1 MNKKFLSALVLVVMT
16 ASLLVGFAA
25 CDDSSAFTLPIQG
38 IDGVSDAVI
47 DNEARTVSFRV
58 QNSIDAFPLSSI
70 RFSEGATIVYEV
82 YTDAELTAKAEG
94 QTLPLAEG
102 DNVFWLKGWYD
113 GAPELYAVYK
123 FTITRTR
130 SEVTV
135 VSLSVSPEAWK
146 TEYLLNEAFVP
157 CDMTATMSDGTTR
170 TVTVTADMLTGFDTS
185 TEGEKTVTV
194 TYGGKTVQMTIN
206 VSAPSVEP
214 SGEIEIGDWQSVYF
228 IGDEPYLDGA
238 YLVYDGSVIAIT
250 EDMLTGFDTSSSGEK
265 TVTVTYGGATA
276 TAKIKVYALDFGTPD
291 DPATVALD
299 REQLIEDIDS
309 VLAYF
314 DLSCEDMSEDD
325 LEIFLSLFDHAG
337 VSNDVISSLADIVT
351 ADGAP
356 FLVALNS
363 LFFNEAS
370 DTASLI
376 DALVS
381 EKNVSVLIDAL
392 SYLKT
397 NVSAENAA
405 AIFSALFTTIVS
417 GRPAD
422 VGADIS
428 DWDYEVNLPYSLD
441 ILGGS
446 FSGNS
451 RHHLTYEQLEA
462 AIGEDPELLKFFL
475 GYVAPD
481 EGHRSPEKD
490 TLELLASPKTVYIVS
505 ALLDSIGAACDYDG
519 ENMTDFAMFVKEV
532 VKVAISGDIESLLS
546 GDAAGLSYKEMVA
559 QINELGNILKQLNVT
574 FADDPL
580 LVKAVQDFLS
590 ELMDIWDGAGMK
602 MFDFAG
608 IAEGI
613 LAADRAL
620 ANALTRLTA
629 DFVAGVY
636 LDYDDYAKETDPTEK
651 TQKFGYLGAKIA
663 AFIYTDYQTLSLK
676 EKKAIDSV
684 SKLAEMMFNV
694 NVSALVDFMQAS
706 VVKDVDDFSD
716 EELLSL
722 GKSLQAAIGGERVS
736 SDDYLEVMQT
746 NTVFVPVGTQ
756 KDDLV
761 SALSSYAMF
770 TFYDADLGTSM
781 TVTDLSNYAI
791 AFDSTKEGAFTATV
805 TIEGC
810 SATVDCY
817 AYDSTTASKFELY
830 NGRHTLP
837 GLIVLKGSSVDE
849 AEALLSMDGY
859 VPETFI
865 HKTSGLTVY
874 TYGHDVTITDMDTSL
889 PAGLYVAKGS
899 YTDTIFGTVSFP
911 IVYSV
916 FDPDDLESN
925 ITDVSYNYCNVLPQN
940 GTFMADYTIVMSY
953 GIDARGIPGFCDDIQ
968 VVTDGLDPSQLG
980 KQTFTVSLSGLDTYD
995 SSRSAE
1001 ITVVTQQEAHTV
1013 TSSSLSI
1020 DSGSILFTEGEDA
1033 TTSDELQPYVHLGV
1047 KYYPANYND
1056 TKTVAE
1062 LNADLEQ
1069 YGLGLQISGLDTSAL
1084 TYGKTATVSLVNNDG
1099 EVLRQSSFE
1108 YAVYSPNQDPAE
1120 IVSVN
1125 VTGGGDNAPLD
1136 EPFVQDILI
1145 GQTVF
1150 SESDIS
1156 DVNAFLQ
1163 RLTENIDELGLGI
1176 TLTMTDGS
1184 IKTLDEYGS
1193 LDGDNVSL
1201 TAEKT
1206 GTVSSNENGVD
1217 KTFDRYKISL
1227 RVGYY
1232 SCTLSVKAISDALA
1246 LMPTSIQAQFA
1257 PQDGNDYVL
1266 QGGTLS
1272 PQDFTI
1278 SVEFGYGYSS
1288 LNVDASEYD
1297 KITVNADT
1305 SDGGSV
1311 TADVTYSYNGLTITG
1326 HTDVEVKSIAWAIST
1341 YYNYS
1346 FELSSVALAT
1356 GSDIDDLSDALF
1368 GTMEG
1373 EIMQFNHNAFD
1384 VDFNGNTAGLSVI
1397 SYMNA
1402 YWEQKGYDIGI
1413 YLEPTFDG
1421 AEGGL
1426 RTAQLRIAGTV
1437 NGIDADVLLSTV
1449 HYSVVDNDAQVIRRF
1464 DYFDAPRNVFKQ
1476 SEIDSETYKD
1486 IIRVNYDIGEAT
1498 LSEFEKTYDDAVIS
1512 FTPGENGWSLSVST
1526 TYAYLCI
1533 PDYYVVIPDAEAELV
1548 TGISIS
1554 PDPIILTENRAPV
1567 AGEDF
1572 TLTVEYGH
1580 GVAEEELVDH
1590 SEVTVSVEEDFGD
1603 MLRYRIGYAGA
1614 FTSLDVYFMQYAYFE
1629 SADLAQATY
1638 AQNCSYDEIII
1649 DKGTISIRLDASGYG
1664 DYREIDVSG
1673 MTIAEIS
1680 DTLAEYGL
1688 SVSVDASFDTS
1699 LSADEQTLTIIIDES
1714 PCQVGSLLYTK

>member
-47 DNEARTVSFRV
+47 DNEAKTVSFRV

-113 GAPELYAVYK
+113 GAPELYAIYK

-214 SGEIEIGDWQSVYF
+214 SDELEIGDWQSVYF
-228 IGDEPYLDGA
+228 VGDEPYLDGA

-250 EDMLTGFDTSSSGEK
+250 EDMLTGFDTSSAGEK
-265 TVTVTYGGATA
+265 TVTVTYGGATV

-428 DWDYEVNLPYSLD
+428 DWDYEANLSYSLD
-441 ILGGS
+441 ILGES

-462 AIGEDPELLKFFL
+462 AIEDPELLEFFL

-481 EGHRSPEKD
+481 GGNRSPEKD

-519 ENMTDFAMFVKEV
+519 EKMTDFAMFVKEV

-559 QINELGNILKQLNVT
+559 QINEFGNILKQLNVT

-590 ELMDIWDGAGMK
+590 ELMDNWDGAGMK

-613 LAADRAL
+613 LAADKAL

-663 AFIYTDYQTLSLK
+663 AFIYTDYRTLSLK

-849 AEALLSMDGY
+849 AEALLSMDVY

-899 YTDTIFGTVSFP
+899 YTDSIFGTVSFP

-968 VVTDGLDPSQLG
+968 AVADGLDPSQLG
-980 KQTFTVSLSGLDTYD
+980 KQTFTVSLSGLDTYY

-1001 ITVVTQQEAHTV
+1001 ITVVTQQEALTV
-1013 TSSSLSI
+1013 TSSYLSI
-1020 DSGSILFTEGEDA
+1020 DSGSILFTKGEDA
-1033 TTSDELQPYVHLGV
+1033 TMSAKLQPDVYLGF
-1047 KYYPANYND
+1047 KYYPANYNE

-1069 YGLGLQISGLDTSAL
+1069 YGVELQISGLDTSAL

-1108 YAVYSPNQDPAE
+1108 YAVYSPDQDPAE

-1125 VTGGGDNAPLD
+1125 VTVGSTSINAPLD
-1136 EPFVQDILI
+1136 EQFVQSMLI

-1163 RLTENIDELGLGI
+1163 RLTENLDENEI

-1184 IKTLDEYGS
+1184 IKTLDDYGP

-1206 GTVSSNENGVD
+1206 GKVSYNIDGVD
-1217 KTFDRYKISL
+1217 ITFDQYKISL

-1232 SCTLSVKAISDALA
+1232 NCTLSVRVISDALA

-1272 PQDFTI
+1272 PQDFTV
-1278 SVEFGYGYSS
+1278 SVKFGYGYSA

-1297 KITVNADT
+1297 KITVYADT
-1305 SDGGSV
+1305 SEEGYV
-1311 TADVTYSYNGLTITG
+1311 TADVTYNYNGLTITG
-1326 HTDVEVKSIAWAIST
+1326 HTGVEVKSVAWAISPSV
-1341 YYNYS
+1341 YYD
-1346 FELSSVALAT
+1346 FEYYSVALAPDS
-1356 GSDIDDLSDALF
+1356 GLDDMSDALF
-1368 GTMEG
+1368 GSMDNGNIPFKHEA
-1373 EIMQFNHNAFD
+1373 FN

-1449 HYSVVDNDAQVIRRF
+1449 HYSVVDNDAEVIRRF
-1464 DYFDAPRNVFKQ
+1464 YHFDAPRKVFKQ

-1498 LSEFEKTYDDAVIS
+1498 LSEFETTYDDAVIS

-1526 TYAYLCI
+1526 TYAYLCSL
-1533 PDYYVVIPDAEAELV
+1533 DDYVVIPDAEAELV
-1548 TGISIS
+1548 TGISLS
-1554 PDPIILTENRAPV
+1554 DNPIILTENRAPV

-1580 GVAEEELVDH
+1580 GIAVEELVDH
-1590 SEVTVSVEEDFGD
+1590 SEVTVSFEEDIGD
-1603 MLRYRIGYAGA
+1603 MLIYRIGYADT
-1614 FTSLDVYFMQYAYFE
+1614 FTSLEVYFMQYAYLE
-1629 SADLAQATY
+1629 YADLTQATY
-1638 AQNCSYDEIII
+1638 AQNCSYDEITI
-1649 DKGTISIRLDASGYG
+1649 DIGKISVRLQSSGHR
-1664 DYREIDVSG
+1664 DYRDIDVSG

-1688 SVSVDASFDTS
+1688 SVSVDAESFDTS
-1699 LSADEQTLTIIIDES
+1699 LPADEQTLTITIDGS
-1714 PCQVGSLLYTK
+1714 PCQVGSLYTE

>member
-135 VSLSVSPEAWK
+135 VSLSVSPEALK

-250 EDMLTGFDTSSSGEK
+250 EDMLTGFDTSSAGEK
-265 TVTVTYGGATA
+265 TVTVTYGGATV

-314 DLSCEDMSEDD
+314 DVSCEDMNEDD
-325 LEIFLSLFDHAG
+325 LEIILSIFDHAG
-337 VSNDVISSLADIVT
+337 VSNDVISSLADIMT

-356 FLVALNS
+356 LLK
-363 LFFNEAS
+363 LLGE
-370 DTASLI
+370 LI
-376 DALVS
+376 DVTS
-381 EKNVSVLIDAL
+381 DEKAAACLNKIFTKENIAIMIEAV

-405 AIFSALFTTIVS
+405 AIFSAFFTAVVS
-417 GRPAD
+417 ERPAD

-428 DWDYEVNLPYSLD
+428 DWDYDANLSYSLD
-441 ILGGS
+441 ILGGY

-451 RHHLTYEQLEA
+451 HHHLTYEQLEA
-462 AIGEDPELLKFFL
+462 AIGEDPELLEFFL

-490 TLELLASPKTVYIVS
+490 TLELLASPKTVYIVN

-519 ENMTDFAMFVKEV
+519 EKMTDFLIFAKDVFNTVML
-532 VKVAISGDIESLLS
+532 GDIESLLS

-559 QINELGNILKQLNVT
+559 QINEFGNIMKQLNVT

-590 ELMDIWDGAGMK
+590 ELMDIWGVDEMN

-613 LAADRAL
+613 LAADKAL

-663 AFIYTDYQTLSLK
+663 AFIYTDYRTLSLK

-684 SKLAEMMFNV
+684 SKLAEMMFEV

-722 GKSLQAAIGGERVS
+722 GKSLQAAIGGERIS
-736 SDDYLEVMQT
+736 SDDYLDVMQT

-817 AYDSTTASKFELY
+817 AYDSATASKFELY
-830 NGRHTLP
+830 NSRHTLP
-837 GLIVLKGSSVDE
+837 GLIVMKGSSVDA
-849 AEALLSMDGY
+849 AESMLTMNGH

-865 HKTSGLTVY
+865 HKTSGLMVST
-874 TYGHDVTITDMDTSL
+874 GNHELTITDMDTSQ

-899 YTDTIFGTVSFP
+899 YTDPIFGTVSFP

-916 FDPDDLESN
+916 FDPDNLESN
-925 ITDVSYNYCNVLPQN
+925 ITDVSYDYCNVLPQN
-940 GTFMADYTIVMSY
+940 GTFIADYTIVMSY

-1305 SDGGSV
+1305 SEEGSV

-1373 EIMQFNHNAFD
+1373 KIMQFNHNAFD
-1384 VDFNGNTAGLSVI
+1384 VDFNGNTEGLSVI

-1449 HYSVVDNDAQVIRRF
+1449 HYSVVDNDAEVIRRF
-1464 DYFDAPRNVFKQ
+1464 YHFDAPRKVFKQ

-1533 PDYYVVIPDAEAELV
+1533 PDNYVVIPDAEAELV

-1554 PDPIILTENRAPV
+1554 PDRIILTENRAPV

-1580 GVAEEELVDH
+1580 GIAEEELVDH
-1590 SEVTVSVEEDFGD
+1590 SEVTVSFEEENGD
-1603 MLRYRIGYAGA
+1603 MLIYRIGYAGF
-1614 FTSLDVYFMQYAYFE
+1614 FTSLEVYFMQYANLE
-1629 SADLAQATY
+1629 SADLTQATY

-1649 DKGTISIRLDASGYG
+1649 DIGTISIRLDASGYG
-1664 DYREIDVSG
+1664 DYRDIDVSG

-1699 LSADEQTLTIIIDES
+1699 LPAEDQTLTIIIDGTS
-1714 PCQVGSLLYTK
+1714 YQVGSLYME

>member
-214 SGEIEIGDWQSVYF
+214 SGELEIGDWQSVYF

-238 YLVYDGSVIAIT
+238 YLVYDGSVIEIT
-250 EDMLTGFDTSSSGEK
+250 EDMLTGFDTSSAGEK
-265 TVTVTYGGATA
+265 TVTVTYGGATT

-314 DLSCEDMSEDD
+314 DVSCEDMSEDD
-325 LEIFLSLFDHAG
+325 LEIFLSIFDHVG

-356 FLVALNS
+356 LLVALNS
-363 LFFNEAS
+363 LFFNEAP
-370 DTASLI
+370 DADSLI

-405 AIFSALFTTIVS
+405 AIFSAFFTAVVS
-417 GRPAD
+417 ERPAD

-428 DWDYEVNLPYSLD
+428 DWDYEALLSFNLGFGTIQSYND
-441 ILGGS
+441 
-446 FSGNS
+446 F
-451 RHHLTYEQLEA
+451 TYEQLEA
-462 AIGEDPELLKFFL
+462 AIGEDPELLEFFL
-475 GYVAPD
+475 GYVSP
-481 EGHRSPEKD
+481 EGGNRSPEKD

-519 ENMTDFAMFVKEV
+519 EKMTDFAMFVKEV
-532 VKVAISGDIESLLS
+532 VKVALSGDIESLLS

-559 QINELGNILKQLNVT
+559 QINEFGNILKQLNVT

-590 ELMDIWDGAGMK
+590 ELMNFWGGDEMK

-613 LAADRAL
+613 LAADKAL

-663 AFIYTDYQTLSLK
+663 AFIYTDYRTLSLK

-781 TVTDLSNYAI
+781 TVTDLNNYAI
-791 AFDSTKEGAFTATV
+791 AFDCTKEGAFTATV

-817 AYDSTTASKFELY
+817 AYDSATASKFELY
-830 NGRHTLP
+830 NSRHTLP
-837 GLIVLKGSSVDE
+837 GLIVMKGSSVDA
-849 AEALLSMDGY
+849 AESMLTMNGH

-865 HKTSGLTVY
+865 HKTSGLMVST
-874 TYGHDVTITDMDTSL
+874 GNHELTITDMDTSQ

-899 YTDTIFGTVSFP
+899 YTDPIFGTVSFP

-916 FDPDDLESN
+916 FDTDDFESN

-940 GTFMADYTIVMSY
+940 GTFIADFNVIMSY
-953 GIDARGIPGFCDDIQ
+953 GINAMDIPGFCDDLHVIAE
-968 VVTDGLDPSQLG
+968 GLAPSQLG

-1001 ITVVTQQEAHTV
+1001 VTVVTMQEALTV

-1020 DSGSILFTEGEDA
+1020 DSSVLFTKGEDA
-1033 TTSDELQPYVHLGV
+1033 TMSGELQPDVYLGV

-1069 YGLGLQISGLDTSAL
+1069 YGVELQISGLDTSAL
-1084 TYGKTATVSLVNNDG
+1084 TYGKTATISLVNNDG

-1108 YAVYSPNQDPAE
+1108 YAVYSPDQDPAE

-1125 VTGGGDNAPLD
+1125 VTVGSTSISAPLD
-1136 EPFVQDILI
+1136 EQFVQDMLI
-1145 GQTVF
+1145 GRTVF

-1163 RLTENIDELGLGI
+1163 RLTENLDENEI

-1184 IKTLDEYGS
+1184 IKTLDDYGS

-1206 GTVSSNENGVD
+1206 GTESYNENGVD

-1232 SCTLSVKAISDALA
+1232 SCTLSVRVISDALA

-1257 PQDGNDYVL
+1257 PQDGNYYVL

-1272 PQDFTI
+1272 PQDFTV
-1278 SVEFGYGYSS
+1278 SVEFGYGYSA

-1297 KITVNADT
+1297 NITVYADT
-1305 SDGGSV
+1305 SEEGYV
-1311 TADVTYSYNGLTITG
+1311 TADVTYNYNGLTITG
-1326 HTDVEVKSIAWAIST
+1326 HTGVEVRSIAWAISPSV
-1341 YYNYS
+1341 YYD
-1346 FELSSVALAT
+1346 FEYYSVALAPDS
-1356 GSDIDDLSDALF
+1356 GLDDMSDALF
-1368 GTMEG
+1368 GSMDNG
-1373 EIMQFNHNAFD
+1373 NIPFNHEAFN
-1384 VDFNGNTAGLSVI
+1384 VDFNGNTEGLSVI

-1449 HYSVVDNDAQVIRRF
+1449 HYSVVDNDAEVIRRF
-1464 DYFDAPRNVFKQ
+1464 YHFDAPRNVFKQ

-1498 LSEFEKTYDDAVIS
+1498 LSEFETTFDDAVIS

-1526 TYAYLCI
+1526 TYAYLCSS
-1533 PDYYVVIPDAEAELV
+1533 DDYVVIPDAEAELV
-1548 TGISIS
+1548 TGISLS
-1554 PDPIILTENRAPV
+1554 DNPIILTENRSPV

-1580 GVAEEELVDH
+1580 GIAVEELVDH
-1590 SEVTVSVEEDFGD
+1590 SEVTVSFEEDNGD
-1603 MLRYRIGYAGA
+1603 MLRYRIGYAGV
-1614 FTSLDVYFMQYAYFE
+1614 FTSLEVYFMQYAYLE
-1629 SADLAQATY
+1629 YADLTQATY
-1638 AQNCSYDEIII
+1638 AQNCSYDEITI
-1649 DKGTISIRLDASGYG
+1649 DIGKISVRLQSNTGYG
-1664 DYREIDVSG
+1664 DSLDIDVSG

-1699 LSADEQTLTIIIDES
+1699 LPAEEQTLTIIIDGTS
-1714 PCQVGSLLYTK
+1714 YQVGSLYME

>member
-47 DNEARTVSFRV
+47 DNKARTVSFRV

-214 SGEIEIGDWQSVYF
+214 SDELEIGDWQSVYF
-228 IGDEPYLDGA
+228 VGDEPYLDGA

-250 EDMLTGFDTSSSGEK
+250 EDMLTGFDTSSAGEK
-265 TVTVTYGGATA
+265 TVTVTYGGATV

-291 DPATVALD
+291 DPAMVALD

-370 DTASLI
+370 DAASLI

-381 EKNVSVLIDAL
+381 EKNVSMLIDAL

-405 AIFSALFTTIVS
+405 AIFSAFFTAVVS
-417 GRPAD
+417 ERPAD

-428 DWDYEVNLPYSLD
+428 DWDYDANLSYSLD
-441 ILGGS
+441 IPGGY

-451 RHHLTYEQLEA
+451 HHDLTYEQLEA
-462 AIGEDPELLKFFL
+462 AIGEDPELLEFFL

-481 EGHRSPEKD
+481 GGNRSPEKD

-519 ENMTDFAMFVKEV
+519 EKMTDFAMFVKEV

-546 GDAAGLSYKEMVA
+546 GNAAGLSYKEMVA
-559 QINELGNILKQLNVT
+559 QINEFGNILKQLNVT

-590 ELMDIWDGAGMK
+590 EILDIWGVAEMK

-663 AFIYTDYQTLSLK
+663 AFIYTDYRTLSLK

-722 GKSLQAAIGGERVS
+722 GKSLQAAIGGERIS
-736 SDDYLEVMQT
+736 SDDYLDVMQT

-830 NGRHTLP
+830 NSRHTLP
-837 GLIVLKGSSVDE
+837 GLIVMKGSSVDA
-849 AEALLSMDGY
+849 AESMLTMNGH

-865 HKTSGLTVY
+865 HKTSGLMVST
-874 TYGHDVTITDMDTSL
+874 GNHELTITDMDTSQ

-899 YTDTIFGTVSFP
+899 YTDPIFGTVSFP

-916 FDPDDLESN
+916 FDPDNLESN
-925 ITDVSYNYCNVLPQN
+925 ITDVSYDYCNVLPQN
-940 GTFMADYTIVMSY
+940 GTFIADFNVIMSY
-953 GIDARGIPGFCDDIQ
+953 GINAMDIPGFYDDIQ

-1001 ITVVTQQEAHTV
+1001 VTVVTQQEALTV

-1020 DSGSILFTEGEDA
+1020 DSSVLFTKGEDA
-1033 TTSDELQPYVHLGV
+1033 TTSGELQPYVYLGV

-1069 YGLGLQISGLDTSAL
+1069 YGVELQISGLDTSAL

-1108 YAVYSPNQDPAE
+1108 YAVYSPDQDPAE

-1125 VTGGGDNAPLD
+1125 VTVGSTSINAPLD
-1136 EPFVQDILI
+1136 EQFVQSMLI

-1163 RLTENIDELGLGI
+1163 RLTENLDENEI

-1184 IKTLDEYGS
+1184 IKTLDDYGP

-1206 GTVSSNENGVD
+1206 GKVSYNIDGVD
-1217 KTFDRYKISL
+1217 ITFDQYKISL

-1232 SCTLSVKAISDALA
+1232 NCTLSVRVISDALA

-1257 PQDGNDYVL
+1257 PQDGNYYVL

-1272 PQDFTI
+1272 PQDFTV

-1297 KITVNADT
+1297 NITVYADT
-1305 SDGGSV
+1305 SEEGYV
-1311 TADVTYSYNGLTITG
+1311 TADVTYNYNGLTITG
-1326 HTDVEVKSIAWAIST
+1326 HTGVEVKSVAWAISPSV
-1341 YYNYS
+1341 YYD
-1346 FELSSVALAT
+1346 FEYYSVALAPDS
-1356 GSDIDDLSDALF
+1356 GLDDLSDALF
-1368 GTMEG
+1368 GSMDNG
-1373 EIMQFNHNAFD
+1373 NIPFNHEAFN

-1449 HYSVVDNDAQVIRRF
+1449 HYSVVDNDAEVIRRF
-1464 DYFDAPRNVFKQ
+1464 YHFDAPRKVFKQ

-1498 LSEFEKTYDDAVIS
+1498 LSEFETTFDDAEVS
-1512 FTPGENGWSLSVST
+1512 FTHDGDRWKLSVST
-1526 TYAYLCI
+1526 TYAYLCSS
-1533 PDYYVVIPDAEAELV
+1533 DDYVVIPDAEAELV
-1548 TGISIS
+1548 TGISLS
-1554 PDPIILTENRAPV
+1554 DNPIILTENRAPV

-1580 GVAEEELVDH
+1580 GIAVEELVDH

-1603 MLRYRIGYAGA
+1603 MLICRIGYAGA
-1614 FTSLDVYFMQYAYFE
+1614 FTSLEVCFMQYAYLE
-1629 SADLAQATY
+1629 NADLTRATY
-1638 AQNCSYDEIII
+1638 AQNCSYDEITI
-1649 DKGTISIRLDASGYG
+1649 DIGKISVWLQSNEYG
-1664 DYREIDVSG
+1664 DSLDIDVSG

-1688 SVSVDASFDTS
+1688 SVSVDPSFDTS
-1699 LSADEQTLTIIIDES
+1699 LPAEDQTLTIIIGES
-1714 PCQVGSLLYTK
+1714 SYQVGSLYME

>member
-47 DNEARTVSFRV
+47 DNEAKTVSFRV

-113 GAPELYAVYK
+113 GAPELYAIYK

-214 SGEIEIGDWQSVYF
+214 SDELEIGDWQSVYF
-228 IGDEPYLDGA
+228 VGDEPYLDGA

-250 EDMLTGFDTSSSGEK
+250 EDMLTGFDTSSVGEK

-276 TAKIKVYALDFGTPD
+276 TAKIKVYALDFGTPN

-309 VLAYF
+309 VLTYF
-314 DLSCEDMSEDD
+314 DVSCEDMSEDD
-325 LEIFLSLFDHAG
+325 LEIILSIFDHVG

-363 LFFNEAS
+363 LFVNEAS

-381 EKNVSVLIDAL
+381 EKNVSMLIDAL

-428 DWDYEVNLPYSLD
+428 DWDYDANLSYSLD
-441 ILGGS
+441 IFGGS

-451 RHHLTYEQLEA
+451 HHHLTYEQLEA
-462 AIGEDPELLKFFL
+462 AIGEDPELLEFFL

-519 ENMTDFAMFVKEV
+519 EKMTDFAMFVKEV

-546 GDAAGLSYKEMVA
+546 GNAAGLSYKEMVA
-559 QINELGNILKQLNVT
+559 QINEFGNILKQLNVT

-613 LAADRAL
+613 LAADKAL

-663 AFIYTDYQTLSLK
+663 AFIYTDYRTLSLK

-722 GKSLQAAIGGERVS
+722 GKSLQAAIGGERIS

-817 AYDSTTASKFELY
+817 AYDSATASKFELY

-849 AEALLSMDGY
+849 AEALLYMDGY

-874 TYGHDVTITDMDTSL
+874 TYDHDVTITDMDTSL
-889 PAGLYVAKGS
+889 PTGLYVAKGS
-899 YTDTIFGTVSFP
+899 YTDPIFGTVSFP

-953 GIDARGIPGFCDDIQ
+953 GIDASGIPGFCDDIQ
-968 VVTDGLDPSQLG
+968 VVTGGLDPSQLG
-980 KQTFTVSLSGLDTYD
+980 KQTFTVSLSGLDTYY

-1001 ITVVTQQEAHTV
+1001 VTVVTQQEAHTV

-1020 DSGSILFTEGEDA
+1020 DSGSILFTKGEDA
-1033 TTSDELQPYVHLGV
+1033 TTSAELQPYVHLGV
-1047 KYYPANYND
+1047 KYYPANYNE

-1069 YGLGLQISGLDTSAL
+1069 YGLALQISGLDTSAL

-1108 YAVYSPNQDPAE
+1108 YAVYSPDQDPAE

-1125 VTGGGDNAPLD
+1125 VTVGSTSINAPLD
-1136 EPFVQDILI
+1136 EQFVQSMLI

-1163 RLTENIDELGLGI
+1163 RLTENLDENEI

-1184 IKTLDEYGS
+1184 IKTLDDYGP

-1206 GTVSSNENGVD
+1206 GKVSYNIDGVD
-1217 KTFDRYKISL
+1217 ITFDQYKISL

-1232 SCTLSVKAISDALA
+1232 NCTLSVRVISDALA

-1272 PQDFTI
+1272 PQDFTV
-1278 SVEFGYGYSS
+1278 SVKFGYGYSS

-1305 SDGGSV
+1305 SEEGSV

-1449 HYSVVDNDAQVIRRF
+1449 HYSVVDNNAEVIRRF
-1464 DYFDAPRNVFKQ
+1464 DYFDAPRSVFKQ
-1476 SEIDSETYKD
+1476 SEIDSGAYKD
-1486 IIRVNYDIGEAT
+1486 MITVSYDIGTAT
-1498 LSEFEKTYDDAVIS
+1498 LSEFEKTYDDAVVS
-1512 FTPGENGWSLSVST
+1512 FTPDGDRWKLSVST

-1533 PDYYVVIPDAEAELV
+1533 PDNYVVIPDAEAELV
-1548 TGISIS
+1548 TGIYVSS
-1554 PDPIILTENRAPV
+1554 DRIILTENRAPV

-1580 GVAEEELVDH
+1580 GIAEEELVDH
-1590 SEVTVSVEEDFGD
+1590 SEVTVSFEEENGD
-1603 MLRYRIGYAGA
+1603 MLIYRIGYAGF
-1614 FTSLDVYFMQYAYFE
+1614 FTSLEVYFVQLDLE
-1629 SADLAQATY
+1629 NADLTRATY
-1638 AQNCSYDEIII
+1638 AQNCSYDEITI
-1649 DKGTISIRLDASGYG
+1649 DIGNISVRLQSNTGYVESL
-1664 DYREIDVSG
+1664 DIDVSG

-1688 SVSVDASFDTS
+1688 SVSVDTSFDTS
-1699 LSADEQTLTIIIDES
+1699 LPAEDQTLTIIIDGTS
-1714 PCQVGSLLYTK
+1714 YQVGSLYME

>member
-47 DNEARTVSFRV
+47 DNEAKTVSFRV

-214 SGEIEIGDWQSVYF
+214 SDELEIGDWQSVYF
-228 IGDEPYLDGA
+228 VGDEPYLDGA

-250 EDMLTGFDTSSSGEK
+250 EDMLTGFDTSSAGEK
-265 TVTVTYGGATA
+265 TVTVTYGGATV

-314 DLSCEDMSEDD
+314 DVSCEDMSEDD
-325 LEIFLSLFDHAG
+325 LEIILSIFDHAG
-337 VSNDVISSLADIVT
+337 VSNDVISSLADIMT

-356 FLVALNS
+356 LLVALNS
-363 LFFNEAS
+363 LFFNEAP
-370 DTASLI
+370 DADSLI

-405 AIFSALFTTIVS
+405 AIFSAFFTAVVS
-417 GRPAD
+417 ERPAD
-422 VGADIS
+422 IGADIS
-428 DWDYEVNLPYSLD
+428 DWDYEADLSYSLD
-441 ILGGS
+441 ILGGY

-451 RHHLTYEQLEA
+451 HHHLTYEQLEA
-462 AIGEDPELLKFFL
+462 AIGEDPELLEFFL
-475 GYVAPD
+475 GYVVPD
-481 EGHRSPEKD
+481 GGNRSPEKD
-490 TLELLASPKTVYIVS
+490 TLELLASPKTVYIVN
-505 ALLDSIGAACDYDG
+505 ALFDSIGAACNYDS
-519 ENMTDFAMFVKEV
+519 EKMTDFAMFVKEV

-546 GDAAGLSYKEMVA
+546 GNAAGLSYKEMVA
-559 QINELGNILKQLNVT
+559 QINEFGNILKQLNVT

-590 ELMDIWDGAGMK
+590 ELMNFWGGDEMK

-636 LDYDDYAKETDPTEK
+636 LDYDDYAKETNPTEK

-663 AFIYTDYQTLSLK
+663 AFIYTDYRTLSLK

-830 NGRHTLP
+830 NSRHTLP
-837 GLIVLKGSSVDE
+837 GLIVMKGSSVDA
-849 AEALLSMDGY
+849 AESMLTMNGH

-865 HKTSGLTVY
+865 HKTSGLMVST
-874 TYGHDVTITDMDTSL
+874 GNHELTITDMDTSQ

-899 YTDTIFGTVSFP
+899 YTDPIFGTVSFP

-916 FDPDDLESN
+916 FDPDNLESN
-925 ITDVSYNYCNVLPQN
+925 ITDVSYDYCNVLPQN
-940 GTFMADYTIVMSY
+940 GTFIADFNVIMSY
-953 GIDARGIPGFCDDIQ
+953 GINAMDIPGFYDDIQ

-1001 ITVVTQQEAHTV
+1001 VTVVTQQEALTV

-1020 DSGSILFTEGEDA
+1020 DSSVLFTKGEDA
-1033 TTSDELQPYVHLGV
+1033 TTSGELQPYVYLGV

-1069 YGLGLQISGLDTSAL
+1069 YGVELQISGLDTSAL

-1108 YAVYSPNQDPAE
+1108 YAVYSPDQDPAE

-1125 VTGGGDNAPLD
+1125 VTVGSTSINAPLD
-1136 EPFVQDILI
+1136 EQFVQSMLI

-1163 RLTENIDELGLGI
+1163 RLTENLDENEI

-1184 IKTLDEYGS
+1184 IKTLDDYGP

-1206 GTVSSNENGVD
+1206 GKVSYNIDGVD
-1217 KTFDRYKISL
+1217 ITFDQYKISL

-1232 SCTLSVKAISDALA
+1232 NCTLSVRVISDALA

-1272 PQDFTI
+1272 PQDFTV
-1278 SVEFGYGYSS
+1278 SVKFGYGYSS

-1305 SDGGSV
+1305 SEEGSV
-1311 TADVTYSYNGLTITG
+1311 TADITYSYNGLTITG

-1373 EIMQFNHNAFD
+1373 EIMQFNHNAFN

-1449 HYSVVDNDAQVIRRF
+1449 HYSVVDNDAEVIRRF
-1464 DYFDAPRNVFKQ
+1464 YHFDAPRKVFKQ

-1533 PDYYVVIPDAEAELV
+1533 PDNYVVIPDAEAELV
-1548 TGISIS
+1548 TGIYVSS
-1554 PDPIILTENRAPV
+1554 DRIILTENRAPV

-1580 GVAEEELVDH
+1580 GIAEEELVDH
-1590 SEVTVSVEEDFGD
+1590 SEVTVSFEEENGD
-1603 MLRYRIGYAGA
+1603 MLIYRIGYAGF
-1614 FTSLDVYFMQYAYFE
+1614 FTSLEVYFVQYAYFE

>member
-194 TYGGKTVQMTIN
+194 TYGGKTVKMTIN

-250 EDMLTGFDTSSSGEK
+250 EDMLTGFDTSSVGEK

-309 VLAYF
+309 VLTYF
-314 DLSCEDMSEDD
+314 DVSCEDMSEDD
-325 LEIFLSLFDHAG
+325 LEIILSIFDHVG

-363 LFFNEAS
+363 LFVNEAS

-405 AIFSALFTTIVS
+405 AIFSAFFTAVVS
-417 GRPAD
+417 ERPAD

-428 DWDYEVNLPYSLD
+428 DWDYDVNLSYSLD
-441 ILGGS
+441 IPGGY

-451 RHHLTYEQLEA
+451 YHDLTYEQLVA
-462 AIGEDPELLKFFL
+462 AIGEDPELLEFFL

-490 TLELLASPKTVYIVS
+490 ILELLASPKTVYIVS
-505 ALLDSIGAACDYDG
+505 ALLDSIGAACDYDS
-519 ENMTDFAMFVKEV
+519 EKMTDFAMFVKEV
-532 VKVAISGDIESLLS
+532 VKVALSGDIESLLS

-559 QINELGNILKQLNVT
+559 QINEFGNILKQLNVT

-590 ELMDIWDGAGMK
+590 ELMDIWGGDEMK

-613 LAADRAL
+613 LAADKAL

-663 AFIYTDYQTLSLK
+663 AFIYTDYRTLSLK

-684 SKLAEMMFNV
+684 SKLAEMMFEV
-694 NVSALVDFMQAS
+694 NLSALVDFMQAS

-722 GKSLQAAIGGERVS
+722 GKSLQAAIGGERIS

-791 AFDSTKEGAFTATV
+791 AFDCTKEGAFTATV

-817 AYDSTTASKFELY
+817 AYDSATASKFELY
-830 NGRHTLP
+830 NSRHTLP
-837 GLIVLKGSSVDE
+837 GLIVMKGSSVDA
-849 AEALLSMDGY
+849 AESMLTMNGH

-865 HKTSGLTVY
+865 HKTSGLTVN
-874 TYGHDVTITDMDTSL
+874 TYGHDVTVTDMDTSL

-899 YTDTIFGTVSFP
+899 YTDPIFGTVSFP

-925 ITDVSYNYCNVLPQN
+925 ITDVSYDYCNVLPQN
-940 GTFMADYTIVMSY
+940 GTFIADYTIIMSY
-953 GIDARGIPGFCDDIQ
+953 GINAREIPGFYDDIQ

-1013 TSSSLSI
+1013 TYSYLSI
-1020 DSGSILFTEGEDA
+1020 DSGSILFTKGEDA
-1033 TTSDELQPYVHLGV
+1033 TTSAELQPYVHLGV
-1047 KYYPANYND
+1047 KYYPANYNE

-1108 YAVYSPNQDPAE
+1108 YAVYSPDQDPAE

-1125 VTGGGDNAPLD
+1125 VTGGDNNTPLD

-1206 GTVSSNENGVD
+1206 GKVSYNIDGVD
-1217 KTFDRYKISL
+1217 ITFDQYKISL

-1232 SCTLSVKAISDALA
+1232 NCTLSVRVISDALA

-1257 PQDGNDYVL
+1257 PQDGNYYVL

-1272 PQDFTI
+1272 PQDFTV

-1297 KITVNADT
+1297 KITVYADT
-1305 SDGGSV
+1305 SEEGYV
-1311 TADVTYSYNGLTITG
+1311 TADVTYNYNGLTITG
-1326 HTDVEVKSIAWAIST
+1326 HTGVEVRSIAWAIST

-1368 GTMEG
+1368 GSMDNG
-1373 EIMQFNHNAFD
+1373 NIPFNHEAFN
-1384 VDFNGNTAGLSVI
+1384 VDFSGNTAGLSVI

-1421 AEGGL
+1421 SEGGV

-1464 DYFDAPRNVFKQ
+1464 YYFDAPRNVFKQ

-1512 FTPGENGWSLSVST
+1512 FTPGKNGWSLSVST
-1526 TYAYLCI
+1526 TYAYLCSL
-1533 PDYYVVIPDAEAELV
+1533 DDYVVIPDAEAELV

-1554 PDPIILTENRAPV
+1554 HNPIILTENRAPV

-1580 GVAEEELVDH
+1580 GVAVEELVDH
-1590 SEVTVSVEEDFGD
+1590 SEVTVSFEEDIGD
-1603 MLRYRIGYAGA
+1603 MLIYRIGYADT
-1614 FTSLDVYFMQYAYFE
+1614 FTSLEVYFMQYAYLE
-1629 SADLAQATY
+1629 NADLTQATY
-1638 AQNCSYDEIII
+1638 AQNCSYDEITI
-1649 DKGTISIRLDASGYG
+1649 DIGTISVRLQSSGHR
-1664 DYREIDVSG
+1664 DYRDIDVSG

-1688 SVSVDASFDTS
+1688 SVSVDPSFDTS
-1699 LSADEQTLTIIIDES
+1699 LPAEDQTLTIIIGES
-1714 PCQVGSLLYTK
+1714 SYQVGSLYME

>member
-47 DNEARTVSFRV
+47 DNKAKTVSFRV

-135 VSLSVSPEAWK
+135 VSLSVSPKAWK

-157 CDMTATMSDGTTR
+157 CDMTATMSDGTSR
-170 TVTVTADMLTGFDTS
+170 AVTVTADMLTGFDTS

-250 EDMLTGFDTSSSGEK
+250 EDMLTGFDTSSAGEK

-309 VLAYF
+309 VLTYF
-314 DLSCEDMSEDD
+314 DVSCEDMSEDD
-325 LEIFLSLFDHAG
+325 LEIFLSIFDHVG
-337 VSNDVISSLADIVT
+337 VSNDVISSLADIMT

-356 FLVALNS
+356 LLK
-363 LFFNEAS
+363 LLGE
-370 DTASLI
+370 LI
-376 DALVS
+376 DVTS
-381 EKNVSVLIDAL
+381 DEKAAACLNKIFTKENIAIMIEAV

-405 AIFSALFTTIVS
+405 AIFSAFFTAVVS
-417 GRPAD
+417 ERPAD

-428 DWDYEVNLPYSLD
+428 DWDYDVNLSYSLD
-441 ILGGS
+441 IPGGY

-451 RHHLTYEQLEA
+451 HHDLTYEQLVA
-462 AIGEDPELLKFFL
+462 AIGEDPELLEFFL

-519 ENMTDFAMFVKEV
+519 EKMTDFLIFAKDVFNTVML
-532 VKVAISGDIESLLS
+532 GDIESLLR

-559 QINELGNILKQLNVT
+559 QINEFGNIMKKLNVT

-590 ELMDIWDGAGMK
+590 EILDIWGVDEMN

-663 AFIYTDYQTLSLK
+663 AFIYTDYQALSLK

-722 GKSLQAAIGGERVS
+722 GKSLQAAIGGERIS
-736 SDDYLEVMQT
+736 SDDYLDVMQT

-817 AYDSTTASKFELY
+817 AYNSATASKFELY
-830 NGRHTLP
+830 NSRHTLP
-837 GLIVLKGSSVDE
+837 GLIVMKGSSVDA
-849 AEALLSMDGY
+849 AESMLTMNSH

-865 HKTSGLTVY
+865 HKTSGLMVST
-874 TYGHDVTITDMDTSL
+874 GNHELTITDMDTSQ

-899 YTDTIFGTVSFP
+899 YTDPIFGTVSFP

-916 FDPDDLESN
+916 FDPDNLESN
-925 ITDVSYNYCNVLPQN
+925 ITDVSYDYCNVLPQN
-940 GTFMADYTIVMSY
+940 GTFIADYTIIMSY
-953 GIDARGIPGFCDDIQ
+953 GINAREIPGFYDDIQ

-1001 ITVVTQQEAHTV
+1001 ITVVTQQEALTV
-1013 TSSSLSI
+1013 TYSYLSI
-1020 DSGSILFTEGEDA
+1020 DSGSILFTKGEDA
-1033 TTSDELQPYVHLGV
+1033 TTSGELQPSVHLGV
-1047 KYYPANYND
+1047 KYYPANYSK

-1062 LNADLEQ
+1062 LNADLDQ
-1069 YGLGLQISGLDTSAL
+1069 YGVELQISGLDTSAL

-1108 YAVYSPNQDPAE
+1108 YAVYSPDQDPAE

-1125 VTGGGDNAPLD
+1125 VTGGGDNAPPLD

-1163 RLTENIDELGLGI
+1163 RLTENFDGLGI

-1206 GTVSSNENGVD
+1206 GTESYNENGVD

-1232 SCTLSVKAISDALA
+1232 SCTLSVRVISDALA

-1257 PQDGNDYVL
+1257 PQDGNYYVL
-1266 QGGTLS
+1266 QGGTLA
-1272 PQDFTI
+1272 PQDFTV
-1278 SVEFGYGYSS
+1278 SVEFGYGYSA

-1297 KITVNADT
+1297 KITVYADT
-1305 SDGGSV
+1305 SEEGYV
-1311 TADVTYSYNGLTITG
+1311 TADITYSYNGLTITG
-1326 HTDVEVKSIAWAIST
+1326 HTGVEVKSVAWAISPSV
-1341 YYNYS
+1341 YYD
-1346 FELSSVALAT
+1346 FEYYSVALAPDS
-1356 GSDIDDLSDALF
+1356 GLDDMSDALF
-1368 GTMEG
+1368 GSMDNGNIPFKHEA
-1373 EIMQFNHNAFD
+1373 FN

-1449 HYSVVDNDAQVIRRF
+1449 HYSVVDNDAEVIRRF
-1464 DYFDAPRNVFKQ
+1464 YHFDAPRKVFKQ

-1498 LSEFEKTYDDAVIS
+1498 LSEFETTFDDAVIS

-1526 TYAYLCI
+1526 TYAYLCSL
-1533 PDYYVVIPDAEAELV
+1533 DDYVVIPDAEAELV
-1548 TGISIS
+1548 TGISLS
-1554 PDPIILTENRAPV
+1554 RNPIILTENRAPV

-1580 GVAEEELVDH
+1580 GIAVKELVDH
-1590 SEVTVSVEEDFGD
+1590 SEVTVSFEEDNGD
-1603 MLRYRIGYAGA
+1603 MLRYRIGYAGV
-1614 FTSLDVYFMQYAYFE
+1614 FTSLEVYFMQYAYLE
-1629 SADLAQATY
+1629 NADLTQATY
-1638 AQNCSYDEIII
+1638 AQNCSYDEITI
-1649 DKGTISIRLDASGYG
+1649 DIGKISVRLQSSGHR
-1664 DYREIDVSG
+1664 DYRDIDVSG
-1673 MTIAEIS
+1673 MTIAKIS

-1688 SVSVDASFDTS
+1688 SVSVASFDTS
-1699 LSADEQTLTIIIDES
+1699 LPAEDQTLTIIIDGTS
-1714 PCQVGSLLYTK
+1714 YQVGSLYME

>member
-135 VSLSVSPEAWK
+135 VSLSVSPEKWK

-214 SGEIEIGDWQSVYF
+214 SGELEIGDWQSVYF

-238 YLVYDGSVIAIT
+238 YLVYDGSVIEIT
-250 EDMLTGFDTSSSGEK
+250 EDMLTGFDTSSAGEK
-265 TVTVTYGGATA
+265 TVTVTYGGATV

-314 DLSCEDMSEDD
+314 DVSCEDMSEDD

-337 VSNDVISSLADIVT
+337 VSNDVISSLADIMT

-356 FLVALNS
+356 LLVALNS
-363 LFFNEAS
+363 LIFNEAS

-381 EKNVSVLIDAL
+381 EKNISVLTDAL

-405 AIFSALFTTIVS
+405 AIFSALFTTVVS

-428 DWDYEVNLPYSLD
+428 DWDYEALLSFD
-441 ILGGS
+441 LGFGTMQS
-446 FSGNS
+446 YNDF
-451 RHHLTYEQLEA
+451 TYEQLEA
-462 AIGEDPELLKFFL
+462 AIGEDPELLEFFL
-475 GYVAPD
+475 GYIAP
-481 EGHRSPEKD
+481 EGGNRSPEKD
-490 TLELLASPKTVYIVS
+490 ILELLASPKTVYIVS
-505 ALLDSIGAACDYDG
+505 ALFDSIGAACDYDG
-519 ENMTDFAMFVKEV
+519 EKMTDFAMFVKEV
-532 VKVAISGDIESLLS
+532 VKVALSGDIESLLS

-559 QINELGNILKQLNVT
+559 QINEFGNIMKQLNVT

-590 ELMDIWDGAGMK
+590 ELMDIWGGDEMK

-608 IAEGI
+608 IAEGV
-613 LAADRAL
+613 LAADRIA

-629 DFVAGVY
+629 DFVAGIY

-663 AFIYTDYQTLSLK
+663 AFIYTDYRTLSLK

-684 SKLAEMMFNV
+684 SKLAEMMFEV

-722 GKSLQAAIGGERVS
+722 GKSLQAAIGGERVY
-736 SDDYLEVMQT
+736 SDDYLDVMQIGV
-746 NTVFVPVGTQ
+746 VFVPVGAQ
-756 KDDLV
+756 KADLV
-761 SALSSYAMF
+761 SALSSSAMF

-817 AYDSTTASKFELY
+817 AYDNTTASKFGLY
-830 NGRHTLP
+830 NSRHTLP
-837 GLIVLKGSSVDE
+837 GLIVMKSSSVDA
-849 AEALLSMDGY
+849 AELMLTMNGH

-865 HKTSGLTVY
+865 HKTSGLMVST
-874 TYGHDVTITDMDTSL
+874 GNHELTITDMDTSQ

-899 YTDTIFGTVSFP
+899 YTDPIFGTVSFP

-916 FDPDDLESN
+916 FDPDNLESN
-925 ITDVSYNYCNVLPQN
+925 ITDVSYDYCNVLPQN
-940 GTFMADYTIVMSY
+940 GTFIADFNVIMSY
-953 GIDARGIPGFCDDIQ
+953 GINAREIPGFYDDIQ
-968 VVTDGLDPSQLG
+968 VVTDGLDPSRLG

-1001 ITVVTQQEAHTV
+1001 VTVVTMQEALTV
-1013 TSSSLSI
+1013 TYSSLSI
-1020 DSGSILFTEGEDA
+1020 DSGSILFTKGEDA
-1033 TTSDELQPYVHLGV
+1033 TTSGELQPDVYLGF
-1047 KYYPANYND
+1047 KYYPANYSN

-1069 YGLGLQISGLDTSAL
+1069 YGVELQISVDTSAL

-1108 YAVYSPNQDPAE
+1108 YAVYSPDQDPAE

-1125 VTGGGDNAPLD
+1125 VTGLFIDNAPLD
-1136 EPFVQDILI
+1136 EQLVQSILI

-1163 RLTENIDELGLGI
+1163 RLTENFDELSGI

-1184 IKTLDEYGS
+1184 IKTLDDYGS

-1206 GTVSSNENGVD
+1206 GKVSYNIDGVD
-1217 KTFDRYKISL
+1217 ITFDQYKISL

-1232 SCTLSVKAISDALA
+1232 NCTLSVRVISDALA

-1272 PQDFTI
+1272 PQDFTV
-1278 SVEFGYGYSS
+1278 SVKFGYGYSS

-1297 KITVNADT
+1297 KITVYADT
-1305 SDGGSV
+1305 SEEGSV

-1326 HTDVEVKSIAWAIST
+1326 HTGVEVRSVAWAIST

-1368 GTMEG
+1368 RTMEG
-1373 EIMQFNHNAFD
+1373 KIMRFNHNAFN

-1397 SYMNA
+1397 SYINA
-1402 YWEQKGYDIGI
+1402 YWAQKGYDIGI
-1413 YLEPTFDG
+1413 YLEPTFNG

-1449 HYSVVDNDAQVIRRF
+1449 HYSVVDNDAEVIRRF
-1464 DYFDAPRNVFKQ
+1464 YHFDAPRNVFKQ
-1476 SEIDSETYKD
+1476 SEIDSGAYKD
-1486 IIRVNYDIGEAT
+1486 MIMVSYDTGTAT
-1498 LSEFEKTYDDAVIS
+1498 LSEFEKTFDDAVVS
-1512 FTPGENGWSLSVST
+1512 FTPDGDRWKLSVST
-1526 TYAYLCI
+1526 TYAYLCSSA
-1533 PDYYVVIPDAEAELV
+1533 YYVVIPDAEAELV
-1548 TGISIS
+1548 TGISLS
-1554 PDPIILTENRAPV
+1554 DNPIILTENRSPV

-1580 GVAEEELVDH
+1580 GIAVEELVDH
-1590 SEVTVSVEEDFGD
+1590 SEVTVSFEEDIGD
-1603 MLRYRIGYAGA
+1603 MLIYRIGYAGF
-1614 FTSLDVYFMQYAYFE
+1614 FTSLEVYFMQYAYLE
-1629 SADLAQATY
+1629 NADLTQATY
-1638 AQNCSYDEIII
+1638 AQNCSYDEITI
-1649 DKGTISIRLDASGYG
+1649 DIGNISVRLQSSGHR
-1664 DYREIDVSG
+1664 DYRDIDVSG

-1688 SVSVDASFDTS
+1688 SVSVDTSFDTS
-1699 LSADEQTLTIIIDES
+1699 LPADDQTLTIIIDGS
-1714 PCQVGSLLYTK
+1714 SYQVGSLYME

>member
-47 DNEARTVSFRV
+47 DNEAKTVSFRV

-214 SGEIEIGDWQSVYF
+214 SDELEIGDWQSVYF

-250 EDMLTGFDTSSSGEK
+250 EDMLTGFDTSSAGEK

-314 DLSCEDMSEDD
+314 DVSCEDMSEDD
-325 LEIFLSLFDHAG
+325 LEIFLSIFDHAG

-363 LFFNEAS
+363 LFYNEAS
-370 DTASLI
+370 DAASLI

-381 EKNVSVLIDAL
+381 EKNVSMLIDAL

-405 AIFSALFTTIVS
+405 AIFSAFFTAVVS
-417 GRPAD
+417 ERPVD

-428 DWDYEVNLPYSLD
+428 DWDYDANLSYSLD
-441 ILGGS
+441 IPGGY

-451 RHHLTYEQLEA
+451 HHDLTYEQLEA
-462 AIGEDPELLKFFL
+462 AIGEDPELLEFFL

-481 EGHRSPEKD
+481 GGNRSPEKD

-519 ENMTDFAMFVKEV
+519 EKMTDFAMFVKEV

-546 GDAAGLSYKEMVA
+546 GNAAGLSYKEMVA
-559 QINELGNILKQLNVT
+559 QINEFGNILKQLNVT

-590 ELMDIWDGAGMK
+590 EILDIWGVAEMK

-663 AFIYTDYQTLSLK
+663 AFIYTDYRTLSLK

-706 VVKDVDDFSD
+706 VVKDVDDFSN

-722 GKSLQAAIGGERVS
+722 GKSLQAAIGGERIS

-781 TVTDLSNYAI
+781 TVTDLNNYAI
-791 AFDSTKEGAFTATV
+791 AFDCTKEGAFTATV

-817 AYDSTTASKFELY
+817 AYDSATASKFELY
-830 NGRHTLP
+830 NSRHTLP
-837 GLIVLKGSSVDE
+837 GLIVMKGSSVDA
-849 AEALLSMDGY
+849 AESMLTMNGH

-865 HKTSGLTVY
+865 HKTSGLMVST
-874 TYGHDVTITDMDTSL
+874 GNHEFTITDMDTSQ

-899 YTDTIFGTVSFP
+899 YTDPIFGTVSFP

-916 FDPDDLESN
+916 FDPDNLESN
-925 ITDVSYNYCNVLPQN
+925 ITDVSYDYCNVLPQN
-940 GTFMADYTIVMSY
+940 GTFIADFNVIMSY
-953 GIDARGIPGFCDDIQ
+953 GINAMDIPGFYDDIQ
-968 VVTDGLDPSQLG
+968 VVTEGLDPSQLG

-995 SSRSAE
+995 SSRFAE
-1001 ITVVTQQEAHTV
+1001 VTVVTMQEALTV

-1020 DSGSILFTEGEDA
+1020 DSGSVLFTEGEDA
-1033 TTSDELQPYVHLGV
+1033 TTSGELQPYVYLGV
-1047 KYYPANYND
+1047 KYYPANYSD
-1056 TKTVAE
+1056 KKTVAE
-1062 LNADLEQ
+1062 LNADLAQ
-1069 YGLGLQISGLDTSAL
+1069 YGLELQISGLDTSAL

-1108 YAVYSPNQDPAE
+1108 YAVYSPDQNPAE

-1125 VTGGGDNAPLD
+1125 VTVGSTSINAPLD
-1136 EPFVQDILI
+1136 EQFVQNMLI

-1163 RLTENIDELGLGI
+1163 RLTENFDEIEI

-1184 IKTLDEYGS
+1184 ITTLDEYGS

-1206 GTVSSNENGVD
+1206 GKVSYNIDGVD
-1217 KTFDRYKISL
+1217 ITFDQYKISL

-1232 SCTLSVKAISDALA
+1232 NCTLSVRVISDALA

-1257 PQDGNDYVL
+1257 PQDGNYYVL

-1272 PQDFTI
+1272 PQDFTV
-1278 SVEFGYGYSS
+1278 SVKFGYGYSA

-1297 KITVNADT
+1297 KITVYADT
-1305 SDGGSV
+1305 SEEGYV
-1311 TADVTYSYNGLTITG
+1311 TADVTYNYNGLTITG
-1326 HTDVEVKSIAWAIST
+1326 HTDVEVRSIAWAIST
-1341 YYNYS
+1341 YYNHS

-1397 SYMNA
+1397 SYINA
-1402 YWEQKGYDIGI
+1402 YWAQKGYDIEI
-1413 YLEPTFDG
+1413 CLEPTFDG
-1421 AEGGL
+1421 AEGGV

-1464 DYFDAPRNVFKQ
+1464 YYFDAPRNVFKQ

-1533 PDYYVVIPDAEAELV
+1533 PDNYVVIPDAEAELV
-1548 TGISIS
+1548 TGIYVSS
-1554 PDPIILTENRAPV
+1554 DRIILTENRAPV

-1580 GVAEEELVDH
+1580 GIAVEELVDH

-1603 MLRYRIGYAGA
+1603 MLIFRIGYAGA
-1614 FTSLDVYFMQYAYFE
+1614 FTSLEVYFMQYANLEY
-1629 SADLAQATY
+1629 ADLTQATY
-1638 AQNCSYDEIII
+1638 AQNCSYDEITI
-1649 DKGTISIRLDASGYG
+1649 DIGKISVWLQSYSGHG
-1664 DYREIDVSG
+1664 DYRDIDVSG

-1688 SVSVDASFDTS
+1688 SVSVDVSFDTS
-1699 LSADEQTLTIIIDES
+1699 LPADEQTLTIIIDGS
-1714 PCQVGSLLYTK
+1714 SYQVGSLYTE

>member
-47 DNEARTVSFRV
+47 DNKARTVSFRV

-214 SGEIEIGDWQSVYF
+214 SDELEIGDWQSVYF
-228 IGDEPYLDGA
+228 VGDEPYLDGA

-250 EDMLTGFDTSSSGEK
+250 EDMLTGFDTSSAGEK

-325 LEIFLSLFDHAG
+325 LEIFLSIFDHVG

-381 EKNVSVLIDAL
+381 EKNVSMLIDAL

-405 AIFSALFTTIVS
+405 AIFSAFFTAVVS
-417 GRPAD
+417 ERPAD

-428 DWDYEVNLPYSLD
+428 DWDYDVNLSYSLD
-441 ILGGS
+441 IPGGY

-451 RHHLTYEQLEA
+451 HHDLTYEQLVA
-462 AIGEDPELLKFFL
+462 AIGEDPELLEFFL

-519 ENMTDFAMFVKEV
+519 EKMTDFAMFVKEV
-532 VKVAISGDIESLLS
+532 VKVALSGDIESLLS

-559 QINELGNILKQLNVT
+559 QINEFGNILKQLNVT

-590 ELMDIWDGAGMK
+590 EILDIWGVAEMK

-663 AFIYTDYQTLSLK
+663 AFIYTDYRTLSLK

-684 SKLAEMMFNV
+684 SKLAEMMFEV
-694 NVSALVDFMQAS
+694 NLSALVDFMQAS

-722 GKSLQAAIGGERVS
+722 GKSLQAAIGGERIS
-736 SDDYLEVMQT
+736 SDDYLDVMQT

-817 AYDSTTASKFELY
+817 AYDSATASKFELY
-830 NGRHTLP
+830 NSRHTLP
-837 GLIVLKGSSVDE
+837 GLIVMKGSSVDA
-849 AEALLSMDGY
+849 AESMLTMNGH

-865 HKTSGLTVY
+865 HKTSGLMVST
-874 TYGHDVTITDMDTSL
+874 GNHELTITDMDTSQ

-899 YTDTIFGTVSFP
+899 YTDPIFGTVSFP

-916 FDPDDLESN
+916 FDPDNLESN
-925 ITDVSYNYCNVLPQN
+925 ITDVSYDYCNVLPQN
-940 GTFMADYTIVMSY
+940 GTFIADFNVIMSY
-953 GIDARGIPGFCDDIQ
+953 GINAMDIPGFCDDLL
-968 VVTDGLDPSQLG
+968 VVTKGLDSSQLG

-1001 ITVVTQQEAHTV
+1001 VTVVTMQEALTV

-1033 TTSDELQPYVHLGV
+1033 TASGELQPSVYLGF
-1047 KYYPANYND
+1047 KYYPANYSK

-1069 YGLGLQISGLDTSAL
+1069 YGVELQISGLDTSAL

-1099 EVLRQSSFE
+1099 EVLRQRSFE
-1108 YAVYSPNQDPAE
+1108 YAVYSPDQDPAE

-1125 VTGGGDNAPLD
+1125 VTVGSTSFSAPLD
-1136 EPFVQDILI
+1136 EQFVQSMII

-1163 RLTENIDELGLGI
+1163 RLTENFDGLGI

-1184 IKTLDEYGS
+1184 IKTLDDYVS

-1206 GTVSSNENGVD
+1206 GKVSYNIDGVD
-1217 KTFDRYKISL
+1217 ITFDQYKISL

-1232 SCTLSVKAISDALA
+1232 SCTLSVTVISDALA

-1257 PQDGNDYVL
+1257 PQDGNGYVL

-1272 PQDFTI
+1272 PQDFTV
-1278 SVEFGYGYSS
+1278 SVKFGYGYSS

-1297 KITVNADT
+1297 KLTVYADT
-1305 SDGGSV
+1305 SEEGYV
-1311 TADVTYSYNGLTITG
+1311 TADITYSYNGLTITG
-1326 HTDVEVKSIAWAIST
+1326 HTGVEVRSIAWAIST

-1368 GTMEG
+1368 GSMDNG
-1373 EIMQFNHNAFD
+1373 NIPFNHEAFN

-1402 YWEQKGYDIGI
+1402 YWEQKGYDIEI

-1449 HYSVVDNDAQVIRRF
+1449 HYSVVDNDAEVIRRF
-1464 DYFDAPRNVFKQ
+1464 YHFDAPRNVFKQ
-1476 SEIDSETYKD
+1476 SEIDSGAYKD
-1486 IIRVNYDIGEAT
+1486 MITVSYDIGTAT
-1498 LSEFEKTYDDAVIS
+1498 LSEFEKTYDDAVVS
-1512 FTPGENGWSLSVST
+1512 FTPGENGWKLSVST
-1526 TYAYLCI
+1526 TYAYLCSL
-1533 PDYYVVIPDAEAELV
+1533 DDYVVIPDAEAELV
-1548 TGISIS
+1548 TGISLS
-1554 PDPIILTENRAPV
+1554 DNPIILTENRAPV

-1580 GVAEEELVDH
+1580 GIAVEELVDH
-1590 SEVTVSVEEDFGD
+1590 SDVTVSFEEDIGD
-1603 MLRYRIGYAGA
+1603 MLIYRIGYADT
-1614 FTSLDVYFMQYAYFE
+1614 FTSLEVYFMQYAYLE
-1629 SADLAQATY
+1629 NADLTQATY
-1638 AQNCSYDEIII
+1638 AQNCSYDEITI
-1649 DKGTISIRLDASGYG
+1649 DIGNISVRLQSSGHR
-1664 DYREIDVSG
+1664 DYRDIDVSG

-1688 SVSVDASFDTS
+1688 SVSVDTSFDTS
-1699 LSADEQTLTIIIDES
+1699 LPAEDQTLTIIIDGS
-1714 PCQVGSLLYTK
+1714 SCQVGSLYME

>member
-214 SGEIEIGDWQSVYF
+214 SGELEIGDWQSVYF

-238 YLVYDGSVIAIT
+238 YLVYDGSVIEIT
-250 EDMLTGFDTSSSGEK
+250 EDMLTGFDTSSAGEK
-265 TVTVTYGGATA
+265 TVTVTYGGATT

-314 DLSCEDMSEDD
+314 DVSCEDMSEDD
-325 LEIFLSLFDHAG
+325 LEIFLSIFDHVG

-356 FLVALNS
+356 LLVALNS
-363 LFFNEAS
+363 LFFNEAP
-370 DTASLI
+370 DADSLI

-405 AIFSALFTTIVS
+405 AIFSAFFTAVVS
-417 GRPAD
+417 ERPAD

-428 DWDYEVNLPYSLD
+428 DWDYEALLSFNLGFGTIQSYND
-441 ILGGS
+441 
-446 FSGNS
+446 F
-451 RHHLTYEQLEA
+451 TYEQLEA
-462 AIGEDPELLKFFL
+462 AIGEDPELLEFFL
-475 GYVAPD
+475 GYVSP
-481 EGHRSPEKD
+481 EGGNRSPEKD

-519 ENMTDFAMFVKEV
+519 EKMTDFAMFVKEV
-532 VKVAISGDIESLLS
+532 VKVALSGDIESLLS
-546 GDAAGLSYKEMVA
+546 GAAAGLSYKEMVA
-559 QINELGNILKQLNVT
+559 QINEFGNILKQLNVT

-590 ELMDIWDGAGMK
+590 ELMNFWGGDEMK

-613 LAADRAL
+613 LAADKAL

-663 AFIYTDYQTLSLK
+663 AFIYTDYRTLSLK

-781 TVTDLSNYAI
+781 TVTDLNNYAI
-791 AFDSTKEGAFTATV
+791 AFDCTKEGAFTATV

-817 AYDSTTASKFELY
+817 AYDSATASKFELY
-830 NGRHTLP
+830 NSRHTLP
-837 GLIVLKGSSVDE
+837 GLIVMKGSSVDA
-849 AEALLSMDGY
+849 AESMLTMNGH

-865 HKTSGLTVY
+865 HKTSGLMVST
-874 TYGHDVTITDMDTSL
+874 GNHELTITDMDTSQ

-899 YTDTIFGTVSFP
+899 YTDPIFGTVSFP

-916 FDPDDLESN
+916 FDTDDFESN

-940 GTFMADYTIVMSY
+940 GTFIADFNVIMSY
-953 GIDARGIPGFCDDIQ
+953 GINAMDIPGFCDDLHVIAE
-968 VVTDGLDPSQLG
+968 GLAPSQLG

-1001 ITVVTQQEAHTV
+1001 VTVVTMQEALTV

-1020 DSGSILFTEGEDA
+1020 DSSVLFTKGEDA
-1033 TTSDELQPYVHLGV
+1033 TMSGELQPDVYLGV

-1069 YGLGLQISGLDTSAL
+1069 YGVELQISGLDTSAL
-1084 TYGKTATVSLVNNDG
+1084 TYGKTATISLVNNDG

-1108 YAVYSPNQDPAE
+1108 YAVYSPDQDPAE

-1125 VTGGGDNAPLD
+1125 VTVGSTSISAPLD
-1136 EPFVQDILI
+1136 EQFVQDMLI
-1145 GQTVF
+1145 GRTVF

-1163 RLTENIDELGLGI
+1163 RLTENLDENEI

-1184 IKTLDEYGS
+1184 IKTLDDYGS

-1206 GTVSSNENGVD
+1206 GTESYNENGVD

-1232 SCTLSVKAISDALA
+1232 SCTLSVRVISDALA

-1257 PQDGNDYVL
+1257 PQDGNYYVL

-1272 PQDFTI
+1272 PQDFTV
-1278 SVEFGYGYSS
+1278 SVEFGYGYSA

-1297 KITVNADT
+1297 NITVYADT
-1305 SDGGSV
+1305 SEEGYV
-1311 TADVTYSYNGLTITG
+1311 TADVTYNYNGLTITG
-1326 HTDVEVKSIAWAIST
+1326 HTGVEVRSIAWAISPSV
-1341 YYNYS
+1341 YYD
-1346 FELSSVALAT
+1346 FEYYSVALAPDS
-1356 GSDIDDLSDALF
+1356 GLDDMSDALF
-1368 GTMEG
+1368 GSMDNG
-1373 EIMQFNHNAFD
+1373 NIPFNHEAFN
-1384 VDFNGNTAGLSVI
+1384 VDFNGNTEGLSVI

-1413 YLEPTFDG
+1413 YLEPTYDG

-1449 HYSVVDNDAQVIRRF
+1449 HYSVVDNDAEVIRRF
-1464 DYFDAPRNVFKQ
+1464 YHFDAPRNVFKQ

-1498 LSEFEKTYDDAVIS
+1498 LSEFETTFDDAVIS

-1526 TYAYLCI
+1526 TYAYLCSS
-1533 PDYYVVIPDAEAELV
+1533 DDYVVIPDAEAELV
-1548 TGISIS
+1548 TGISLS
-1554 PDPIILTENRAPV
+1554 DNPIILTENRSPV

-1580 GVAEEELVDH
+1580 GIAVEELVDH
-1590 SEVTVSVEEDFGD
+1590 SEVTVSFEEDNGD
-1603 MLRYRIGYAGA
+1603 MLRYRIGYAGV
-1614 FTSLDVYFMQYAYFE
+1614 FTSLEVYFMQYAYLE
-1629 SADLAQATY
+1629 YADLTQATY
-1638 AQNCSYDEIII
+1638 AQNCSYDEITI
-1649 DKGTISIRLDASGYG
+1649 DIGKISVRLQSNTGYG
-1664 DYREIDVSG
+1664 DSLDIDVSG

-1699 LSADEQTLTIIIDES
+1699 LPAEEQTLTIIIDGTS
-1714 PCQVGSLLYTK
+1714 YQVGSLYME

>member
-47 DNEARTVSFRV
+47 DNEAKTVSFRV

-214 SGEIEIGDWQSVYF
+214 SDELEIGDWQSVYF
-228 IGDEPYLDGA
+228 VGDEPYLDGA

-250 EDMLTGFDTSSSGEK
+250 EDMLTGFDTSSAGEK
-265 TVTVTYGGATA
+265 TVTVTYGGATV

-291 DPATVALD
+291 DPTAVALD

-309 VLAYF
+309 VLVYF

-381 EKNVSVLIDAL
+381 EKNVSMLIDAL

-405 AIFSALFTTIVS
+405 AIFSAFFTAVVS
-417 GRPAD
+417 ERPAD

-428 DWDYEVNLPYSLD
+428 DWDYDANLSYSLD
-441 ILGGS
+441 IPGGY

-451 RHHLTYEQLEA
+451 YHDFTYEQLKA
-462 AIGEDPELLKFFL
+462 AIGEDPELLEFFL
-475 GYVAPD
+475 GYIAP
-481 EGHRSPEKD
+481 EGGNRSPEKD

-505 ALLDSIGAACDYDG
+505 ALFDSIGAACDYDS
-519 ENMTDFAMFVKEV
+519 EKMTDFAMFVKEV
-532 VKVAISGDIESLLS
+532 VKVALSGDIESLLS

-559 QINELGNILKQLNVT
+559 QINEFGNILKQLNVT

-590 ELMDIWDGAGMK
+590 EILDIWGVAEMK

-663 AFIYTDYQTLSLK
+663 AFIYTDYRTLSLK

-722 GKSLQAAIGGERVS
+722 GKSLQAAIGGERIS
-736 SDDYLEVMQT
+736 SDDYLDVMQT

-830 NGRHTLP
+830 NSRHTLP
-837 GLIVLKGSSVDE
+837 GLIVMKGSSVDA
-849 AEALLSMDGY
+849 AESMLTMNGH

-865 HKTSGLTVY
+865 HKTSGLMVST
-874 TYGHDVTITDMDTSL
+874 GNHELTITDMDTSQ

-899 YTDTIFGTVSFP
+899 YTDPIFGTVSFP

-916 FDPDDLESN
+916 FDPDNLESN
-925 ITDVSYNYCNVLPQN
+925 ITDVSYDYCNVLPQN
-940 GTFMADYTIVMSY
+940 GTFIADYTIIMSY
-953 GIDARGIPGFCDDIQ
+953 GINAREIPGFYDDIQ

-1013 TSSSLSI
+1013 TYSYLSI
-1020 DSGSILFTEGEDA
+1020 DSGSILFTKGEDA
-1033 TTSDELQPYVHLGV
+1033 TTSAELQPYVHLGV
-1047 KYYPANYND
+1047 KYYPANYNE

-1108 YAVYSPNQDPAE
+1108 YAVYSPDQDPAE

-1125 VTGGGDNAPLD
+1125 VTGGDNNTPLD

-1257 PQDGNDYVL
+1257 PQDGNYYVL

-1272 PQDFTI
+1272 PQDFTV

-1288 LNVDASEYD
+1288 LNVVASEYD

-1305 SDGGSV
+1305 SEEGYV

-1326 HTDVEVKSIAWAIST
+1326 HTDVEVRSIAWAIST

-1368 GTMEG
+1368 GSMDNG
-1373 EIMQFNHNAFD
+1373 NIPFNHEAFN

-1421 AEGGL
+1421 AEGGV

-1449 HYSVVDNDAQVIRRF
+1449 HYSVVDNDAEVIRRF
-1464 DYFDAPRNVFKQ
+1464 YHFDAPRNVFKQ
-1476 SEIDSETYKD
+1476 SEIDSRAYKD
-1486 IIRVNYDIGEAT
+1486 MITVSYDTGTAT
-1498 LSEFEKTYDDAVIS
+1498 LSEFEKTYDDAVVS
-1512 FTPGENGWSLSVST
+1512 FTPDGDRWKLSVST
-1526 TYAYLCI
+1526 TYAYLCSS
-1533 PDYYVVIPDAEAELV
+1533 DDYVVIPDAEAELV
-1548 TGISIS
+1548 TGIYLSRN
-1554 PDPIILTENRAPV
+1554 PIILTENRTPV

-1580 GVAEEELVDH
+1580 GIAVEELVDH
-1590 SEVTVSVEEDFGD
+1590 SEVTVSVEENYGD
-1603 MLRYRIGYAGA
+1603 TLIYRIGYADT
-1614 FTSLDVYFMQYAYFE
+1614 FTSLEVYFMQYAYLE
-1629 SADLAQATY
+1629 YADLTQATY
-1638 AQNCSYDEIII
+1638 AQNCSYDEITI
-1649 DKGTISIRLDASGYG
+1649 DIGKISVRLQSNTGYG
-1664 DYREIDVSG
+1664 DSLDIDVSG

-1699 LSADEQTLTIIIDES
+1699 LPAEEQTLTIIIDGS
-1714 PCQVGSLLYTK
+1714 SYQVGSLYME

>member
-47 DNEARTVSFRV
+47 DNEAKTVSFRV

-250 EDMLTGFDTSSSGEK
+250 EDMLTGFDTSSAGEK

-314 DLSCEDMSEDD
+314 DVSCEDMSEDD
-325 LEIFLSLFDHAG
+325 LEIILSIFDHAG

-405 AIFSALFTTIVS
+405 AIFSAFFTAVVS
-417 GRPAD
+417 ERPAD

-428 DWDYEVNLPYSLD
+428 DWDYDVNLSYSLD
-441 ILGGS
+441 IPGGY

-451 RHHLTYEQLEA
+451 HHDLTYEQLVA
-462 AIGEDPELLKFFL
+462 AIGEDPELLEFFL
-475 GYVAPD
+475 GYVSP
-481 EGHRSPEKD
+481 EGGNRSPEKD

-505 ALLDSIGAACDYDG
+505 ALLDSIGAACDYDS
-519 ENMTDFAMFVKEV
+519 EKMTDFAMFVKEV
-532 VKVAISGDIESLLS
+532 VKVALSGDIESLLR

-559 QINELGNILKQLNVT
+559 QINEFGNILKQLNVT

-590 ELMDIWDGAGMK
+590 EILDIWGVAEMK

-613 LAADRAL
+613 LAADKAL

-663 AFIYTDYQTLSLK
+663 AFIYTDYRTLSLK

-706 VVKDVDDFSD
+706 VVKDVDDFSN

-722 GKSLQAAIGGERVS
+722 GKSLQAAIGGERIS
-736 SDDYLEVMQT
+736 SDDYLEVMQI

-830 NGRHTLP
+830 NSRHTLP
-837 GLIVLKGSSVDE
+837 GLIVMKGSSVDA
-849 AEALLSMDGY
+849 AESMLTMNGH

-865 HKTSGLTVY
+865 HKTSGLMVST
-874 TYGHDVTITDMDTSL
+874 GNHELTITDMDTSQ

-899 YTDTIFGTVSFP
+899 YTDPIFGTVSFP

-916 FDPDDLESN
+916 FDPDNLESN
-925 ITDVSYNYCNVLPQN
+925 ITDVSYDYCNVLPQN
-940 GTFMADYTIVMSY
+940 GTFIADFNVIMSY
-953 GIDARGIPGFCDDIQ
+953 GINAMDIPGFCDDLL
-968 VVTDGLDPSQLG
+968 VVTKGLDSSQLG

-1001 ITVVTQQEAHTV
+1001 VTVVTMQEAITV
-1013 TSSSLSI
+1013 TYSSLSI
-1020 DSGSILFTEGEDA
+1020 DSGSILFTKGEDA
-1033 TTSDELQPYVHLGV
+1033 TTSGELQPSVYLGV
-1047 KYYPANYND
+1047 KYYPANYSK

-1069 YGLGLQISGLDTSAL
+1069 YGLELQISVDTSAL

-1099 EVLRQSSFE
+1099 EVLRQRSFE
-1108 YAVYSPNQDPAE
+1108 YAVYSPDQDPAE

-1125 VTGGGDNAPLD
+1125 VTVGSTSFSAPLD
-1136 EPFVQDILI
+1136 EQFVQSMLI

-1163 RLTENIDELGLGI
+1163 RLTENLDENEI

-1184 IKTLDEYGS
+1184 IKTLDDYGP

-1206 GTVSSNENGVD
+1206 GKVSYNIDGVD
-1217 KTFDRYKISL
+1217 ITFDQYKISL

-1232 SCTLSVKAISDALA
+1232 NCTLSVRVISDALA

-1257 PQDGNDYVL
+1257 PQDGNYYVL

-1272 PQDFTI
+1272 PQDFTV
-1278 SVEFGYGYSS
+1278 SVKFGYGYSA

-1297 KITVNADT
+1297 KITVYADT
-1305 SDGGSV
+1305 SEEGYV
-1311 TADVTYSYNGLTITG
+1311 TADVTYNYNGLTITG
-1326 HTDVEVKSIAWAIST
+1326 HTGVEVRSVAWAIST

-1397 SYMNA
+1397 SYINA
-1402 YWEQKGYDIGI
+1402 YWAQKGYDIEI
-1413 YLEPTFDG
+1413 CLEPTFDG

-1449 HYSVVDNDAQVIRRF
+1449 HYSVVDNDAEVIRRF
-1464 DYFDAPRNVFKQ
+1464 YYFDAPRNVFKQ
-1476 SEIDSETYKD
+1476 SEIDSGVYKD
-1486 IIRVNYDIGEAT
+1486 MITVNYDIGTAT
-1498 LSEFEKTYDDAVIS
+1498 LSEFEKTYDDSVIS

-1526 TYAYLCI
+1526 TYAYLCSL
-1533 PDYYVVIPDAEAELV
+1533 DDYVVIPDAEAELV

-1554 PDPIILTENRAPV
+1554 HNPIILTENRAPV

-1580 GVAEEELVDH
+1580 GVAVEELVDH
-1590 SEVTVSVEEDFGD
+1590 SDVTVSVEEDYGD
-1603 MLRYRIGYAGA
+1603 MRIYRIGYAGA
-1614 FTSLDVYFMQYAYFE
+1614 FTSLEVYFMQYANLEY
-1629 SADLAQATY
+1629 ADLAQATY
-1638 AQNCSYDEIII
+1638 AQNCSYDEITI
-1649 DKGTISIRLDASGYG
+1649 DIGKISVWLQSSNGYG
-1664 DYREIDVSG
+1664 ESLDIDVSG

-1680 DTLAEYGL
+1680 ETLAEYRL

-1699 LSADEQTLTIIIDES
+1699 LPADEQTLTIIIDGS
-1714 PCQVGSLLYTK
+1714 SCQVGSLYTE

>member
-113 GAPELYAVYK
+113 GAPELYAIYK

-214 SGEIEIGDWQSVYF
+214 SDELEIGDWQSVYF

-250 EDMLTGFDTSSSGEK
+250 EDMLTGFDTSSAGEK
-265 TVTVTYGGATA
+265 TVTVTYGGATV

-325 LEIFLSLFDHAG
+325 LEIFLSIFDHAG

-356 FLVALNS
+356 LLK
-363 LFFNEAS
+363 LLGE
-370 DTASLI
+370 LI
-376 DALVS
+376 DVNS
-381 EKNVSVLIDAL
+381 DEKAAACFNKIFTEENIAIMIEAV

-405 AIFSALFTTIVS
+405 AIFSAFFTAVVS
-417 GRPAD
+417 ERPAD

-428 DWDYEVNLPYSLD
+428 DWDYDANLSYSLD
-441 ILGGS
+441 IPGGY

-451 RHHLTYEQLEA
+451 HHDLTYEQLEA
-462 AIGEDPELLKFFL
+462 AIGEDPELLEFFL

-481 EGHRSPEKD
+481 GGNRSPEKD

-519 ENMTDFAMFVKEV
+519 EKMTDFLIFAKDVFNTVML
-532 VKVAISGDIESLLS
+532 GDIESLLS

-590 ELMDIWDGAGMK
+590 ELMDIWGVAEMK

-684 SKLAEMMFNV
+684 SKLAEMMFEV
-694 NVSALVDFMQAS
+694 NLSALVDFMQAS
-706 VVKDVDDFSD
+706 VVKDVDDFSN

-722 GKSLQAAIGGERVS
+722 GKSLQAAIGGERIS

-849 AEALLSMDGY
+849 AEALLSNNGY
-859 VPETFI
+859 VPATFI
-865 HKTSGLTVY
+865 HKTSGLTVN
-874 TYGHDVTITDMDTSL
+874 TYGHDVTVTDMDTSL

-899 YTDTIFGTVSFP
+899 YTDPIFGTVSFP

-916 FDPDDLESN
+916 FDPDNLESN
-925 ITDVSYNYCNVLPQN
+925 ITDVSYDYCNVLPQN
-940 GTFMADYTIVMSY
+940 GTFIADFNVIMSY
-953 GIDARGIPGFCDDIQ
+953 GINAMDIPGFCDDLL
-968 VVTDGLDPSQLG
+968 VVTKGLDSSQLG

-1001 ITVVTQQEAHTV
+1001 ITVVTQQEALTV

-1020 DSGSILFTEGEDA
+1020 DSGSILFTKGEDA
-1033 TTSDELQPYVHLGV
+1033 TTSAELQPYVYLGV
-1047 KYYPANYND
+1047 KYYPANYSD

-1069 YGLGLQISGLDTSAL
+1069 YGVELQISGLDTSAL

-1108 YAVYSPNQDPAE
+1108 YAVYSPDQDPAE

-1125 VTGGGDNAPLD
+1125 VTGGDNNTPLD

-1163 RLTENIDELGLGI
+1163 RLTENFDGLGI

-1184 IKTLDEYGS
+1184 IKTLDDYGS

-1206 GTVSSNENGVD
+1206 GTESYNENGVD

-1232 SCTLSVKAISDALA
+1232 SCTLSVRVISDALA

-1257 PQDGNDYVL
+1257 PQDGNYYVL
-1266 QGGTLS
+1266 QGGTLA
-1272 PQDFTI
+1272 PQDFTV
-1278 SVEFGYGYSS
+1278 SVEFGYGYSA

-1297 KITVNADT
+1297 KITVYADT
-1305 SDGGSV
+1305 SEEGYV
-1311 TADVTYSYNGLTITG
+1311 TADITYSYNGLTITG
-1326 HTDVEVKSIAWAIST
+1326 HTGVEVRSVAWAIST

-1373 EIMQFNHNAFD
+1373 KIMQFNHNAFN

-1397 SYMNA
+1397 SYINA
-1402 YWEQKGYDIGI
+1402 YWAQKGYDIGI
-1413 YLEPTFDG
+1413 YLEPTFNG

-1449 HYSVVDNDAQVIRRF
+1449 HYSVVDNDAEVIRRF
-1464 DYFDAPRNVFKQ
+1464 DYIDAPRNVFKQ
-1476 SEIDSETYKD
+1476 SEIDSGAYKD
-1486 IIRVNYDIGEAT
+1486 MITVSYDTGTAT
-1498 LSEFEKTYDDAVIS
+1498 LSEFEKTFDDAVVS
-1512 FTPGENGWSLSVST
+1512 FTPDGDRWKLSVST
-1526 TYAYLCI
+1526 TYAYLCSST
-1533 PDYYVVIPDAEAELV
+1533 YYVVIPDAEAELV
-1548 TGISIS
+1548 TGIYLS
-1554 PDPIILTENRAPV
+1554 DNPIILTENRAPV

-1580 GVAEEELVDH
+1580 GIAEEELVDH
-1590 SEVTVSVEEDFGD
+1590 SEVTVSFEEDNGD
-1603 MLRYRIGYAGA
+1603 MLRYRIGYAGV
-1614 FTSLDVYFMQYAYFE
+1614 FTSLEVYFMQYAYLE
-1629 SADLAQATY
+1629 YADLTQATY
-1638 AQNCSYDEIII
+1638 AQNCSYDEITI
-1649 DKGTISIRLDASGYG
+1649 DIGNISVRLQSNTGYVESL
-1664 DYREIDVSG
+1664 DIDVSG
-1673 MTIAEIS
+1673 MTITEIS

-1688 SVSVDASFDTS
+1688 SVSVDTSFDTS
-1699 LSADEQTLTIIIDES
+1699 LPAEDQTLTIIIDGS
-1714 PCQVGSLLYTK
+1714 PCQVGSLYTE